1 MTAMRMGHATLVLP
15 IAVILGACSS
25 SGKAPVLPSSSGQAA
40 YAIHYNEELTS
51 ATKAVAD
58 AQARAKTLSSG
69 FMAHVDELRKPD
81 WQKVETVIDDS
92 DEAGKSADFAE
103 AQGEATAV
111 RTFWDSEKNEVTGRV
126 NGSAQHSMKQAGCS
140 ADTAGPIAFALND
153 AITKQL
159 QKKLRSK
166 NEAFV
171 VIERYKT
178 SLGPQ
183 NVASL
188 EKLAD
193 EISEASYDVH
203 VLMILQHGRVK
214 RLADD
219 KNDVK
224 RTLDRFIE
232 EETSFQ
238 NEPGRTEPEKKASQD
253 RVTAAQ
259 KSKAEIDGV
268 GQQAENVSKEMD
280 KAIDASKKDY
290 EDALKAITSKVADK
304 KRSEP
309 GKSEAG
315 KPEPAK
321 SETPRPGA
329 SAPRAAPN
337 PEPAPAP
344 IP

>member
-1 MTAMRMGHATLVLP
+1 MRTAHASFALPLTLLL
-15 IAVILGACSS
+15 AACSS
-25 SGKAPVLPSSSGQAA
+25 SGKAPVLPSSSGQTA

-58 AQARAKTLSSG
+58 AQAREKTLSSG
-69 FMAHVDELRKPD
+69 FAAHVDELRKPD
-81 WQKVETVIDDS
+81 WQKVEAVIDDS
-92 DEAGKSADFAE
+92 DEAGRSADFAE
-103 AQGEATAV
+103 AQGDATAV
-111 RTFWDSEKNEVTGRV
+111 RSFWDSEKNEITGRV
-126 NGSAQHSMKQAGCS
+126 NYNAQHTMKQAGCS
-140 ADTAGPIAFALND
+140 ADAAGPIAFALND

-188 EKLAD
+188 EKLGD
-193 EISEASYDVH
+193 EISEASYDVN
-203 VLMILQHGRVK
+203 VLMVLQHNRVK
-214 RLADD
+214 RLAAD
-219 KNDVK
+219 KDDVK
-224 RTLDRFIE
+224 KTLDRFIQ
-232 EETSFQ
+232 EETAFQ
-238 NEPGRTEPEKKASQD
+238 NEAGRTEPEKKASQD

-280 KAIDASKKDY
+280 KAIDATKKDY
-290 EDALKAITSKVADK
+290 EDALKGMKTKVAEK
-304 KRSEP
+304 KKNEP
-309 GKSEAG
+309 GKGEPSKGEPAKESTKPAPG
-315 KPEPAK
+315 ALPPPPAPKPEP
-321 SETPRPGA
+321 PA
-329 SAPRAAPN
+329 S
-337 PEPAPAP
+337 PAP